1 MGRRRKTIT
10 ELQSYLQNPNRDIRK
25 KAKTIISEQFLSVEK
40 ELQSILNTLINI
52 RHQKAKNIQVENYR
66 DYMFK
71 NMSVLIIQRKIAM
84 N

>member
-1 MGRRRKTIT
+1 MTPVKG
-10 ELQSYLQNPNRDIRK
+10 
-25 KAKTIISEQFLSVEK
+25 KTIISEQFLSVEK
-40 ELQSILNTLINI
+40 ELQNILNQLIEI
-52 RHQKAKNIQVENYR
+52 RHQKAKNIQLENYR